1 MAKSKKFGYVEPD
14 NYFPPEVLKMFE
26 KADKDQNPAAAE
38 KPKNNPYR
46 DESKRLIEKD
56 RKKKAAKK

>member
-1 MAKSKKFGYVEPD
+1 MAKSKKFAYVEPD
-14 NYFPPEVLKMFE
+14 DYFPPEVRKMFE
-26 KADKDQNPAAAE
+26 KSGEEENPAAAT
-38 KPKNNPYR
+38 KPKSNPYR